1 MSYRYLEQTTWN
13 YRLVTLPIM
22 AFITIFIIWAYFAQ
36 IDESVKGTGKVIPS
50 GQTRLIQ
57 HLEGGIITHIL
68 VNEGDTVDQ
77 GQALFRIE
85 NQYFISEKKENAIK
99 LISMKAKLIRINAL
113 LDDIKTPLFPE
124 NMKSIIPQIVENEI
138 HVFVEK
144 QKQYKSQISVLN
156 DQLEQKMAQ
165 LKELQVRLEN
175 LSIEHNLALDNIK
188 IQEQMV
194 AKKIISREKFL
205 QHLSVKQKIY
215 TQLEEARF
223 QIPVIQNEINEWG
236 KKIQGKSFEIR
247 SELLEESGDVQVEI
261 KKLEEAIQTDI
272 DRDTRMNLTSPTKG
286 IINKIYY
293 NTIGGIV
300 RSGETIAEV
309 SPVEEDLMIEAKI
322 NSSDRAYIHPSQNVS
337 IEITAYDF
345 SRYGLLDGKLISI
358 SPDSTTDEQGNS
370 FYTIKVKAD
379 NYQFDDQSP
388 ILIGMTANI
397 NILTGKR
404 TVLQYL
410 IKPIKDIKY
419 NAFKEH

>member
-1 MSYRYLEQTTWN
+1 MSYRYLEETKWN
-13 YRLVTLPIM
+13 YNLLTLPIM
-22 AFITIFIIWAYFAQ
+22 TFVVTFLIWAYFSE
-36 IDESVKGTGKVIPS
+36 IDESVKGLGKVIPS

-57 HLEGGIITHIL
+57 HLEGGIITEIL
-68 VNEGDTVDQ
+68 ANEGDAVKQ
-77 GQALFRIE
+77 GEVLFRIE

-99 LISMKAKLIRINAL
+99 LIAMKAKLLRINAL
-113 LDDIKTPLFPE
+113 LQNKEEPIFLE
-124 NMKSIIPQIVENEI
+124 NMKLSIPQIIQNEMQI
-138 HVFVEK
+138 FIEK
-144 QKQYKSQISVLN
+144 KKQYSSQISVLN
-156 DQLEQKMAQ
+156 HQLDQKISQ
-165 LKELQVRLEN
+165 LKELEVRLQN
-175 LSIEHNLALDNIK
+175 LSIEHNLAIDNMK
-188 IQEQMV
+188 IQEEMFK
-194 AKKIISREKFL
+194 KKIISKEKYL
-205 QHLSVKQKIY
+205 QHMSAKQKIY

-223 QIPVIQNEINEWG
+223 QIPAIQNEINEWN
-236 KKIQGKSFEIR
+236 KKIQGKKFEIR
-247 SELLEESGDVQVEI
+247 AELLEESGDVQVEI
-261 KKLEEAIQTDI
+261 KKLEEAIATDI
-272 DRDTRMNLTSPTKG
+272 DRDTRMNLVSPTKG

-300 RSGETIAEV
+300 KSGETIAEV

-322 NSSDRAYIHPSQNVS
+322 NSSDRAYIHPGQNVS

-370 FYTIKVKAD
+370 FYTIKVKAN

-388 ILIGMTANI
+388 ILIGMTANV

-410 IKPIKDIKY
+410 LKPIKDIKY

>member
-1 MSYRYLEQTTWN
+1 MSYRYLEETKWN
-13 YRLVTLPIM
+13 YNLLTLPIM
-22 AFITIFIIWAYFAQ
+22 AFVVTFLIWAYFSE
-36 IDESVKGTGKVIPS
+36 IDESVKGLGKVIPS

-57 HLEGGIITHIL
+57 HLEGGIITEIL
-68 VNEGDTVDQ
+68 ANEGDAVEQ
-77 GQALFRIE
+77 GEVLFRIE

-99 LISMKAKLIRINAL
+99 LIAMKAKLLRINAL
-113 LDDIKTPLFPE
+113 LQDKEEPIFLE
-124 NMKSIIPQIVENEI
+124 NMKLSIPQIIQNEMQI
-138 HVFVEK
+138 FIEK
-144 QKQYKSQISVLN
+144 KKQYSSQISVLN
-156 DQLEQKMAQ
+156 HQLDQKISQ
-165 LKELQVRLEN
+165 LKELEVRLQN
-175 LSIEHNLALDNIK
+175 LSIEHNLAIDNMK
-188 IQEQMV
+188 IQEEMFK
-194 AKKIISREKFL
+194 KKIISKEKYL
-205 QHLSVKQKIY
+205 QHMSAKQKIY

-223 QIPVIQNEINEWG
+223 QIPAIQNEINEWN
-236 KKIQGKSFEIR
+236 KKIQGKKFEIR
-247 SELLEESGDVQVEI
+247 AELLEESGDVQVEI
-261 KKLEEAIQTDI
+261 KKLEEAIATDI
-272 DRDTRMNLTSPTKG
+272 DRDTRMNLVSPTKG

-300 RSGETIAEV
+300 KSGETIAEV

-322 NSSDRAYIHPSQNVS
+322 NSSDRAYIHPGQNVS

-370 FYTIKVKAD
+370 FYTIKVKAN

-388 ILIGMTANI
+388 ILIGMTANV

-410 IKPIKDIKY
+410 LKPIKDIKY